1 MMNLRRLFVI
11 LFIAIFASL
20 VFASVQGTI
29 ASIGST
35 GDVLT
40 DIPLGVLERNSIEEG
55 DMLRVELAEVAIV
68 IPFVRRDTDVPVGTP
83 LARASSGF
91 LLLARSSTS
100 FAERYGADVGSSV
113 VISIVSKGSYIG
125 RIGIGE
131 LERTD
136 DRADYDSDEAFANF
150 REVAIGNISH
160 GKLFR
165 TSHPALDSSR
175 SSYAGQ
181 LTEEARVQSI
191 INLSDSDED
200 LARAYQINSYYRAL
214 GDEGGVVS
222 VFMDESLLLAKTIP
236 DGVSLSSLPDLDESS
251 FAVMSLISD
260 ALLSD
265 VIPPRLR
272 EGLLF
277 MIEKDPPFLVH
288 CVDGK
293 DRTGLT
299 IALLAAIMDA
309 TVDEIL
315 DDYAQS
321 FVSFYHVVPGSH
333 VHQEF
338 RDIMADMLTRLNSGI
353 PIDNSNVKNTAMR
366 YLVDQVG
373 LTLEQIG
380 ALQNKLR

>member
-1 MMNLRRLFVI
+1 MMNVRRLFVI
-11 LFIAIFASL
+11 LFIAIFAGL
-20 VFASVQGTI
+20 IFASVQGTI
-29 ASIGST
+29 ASISST

-40 DIPLGVLERNSIEEG
+40 DIPLGVLEKNSIEEG

-160 GKLFR
+160 SKLFR

-181 LTEEARVQSI
+181 LTEEAGVQSI

-200 LARAYQINSYYRAL
+200 LARAYEINSYYRAL

>member
-160 GKLFR
+160 SKLFR

-181 LTEEARVQSI
+181 LTEEAGVQSI

>member
-160 GKLFR
+160 SKLFR

-181 LTEEARVQSI
+181 LTEEAGVQSI

-309 TVDEIL
+309 SVDEIL

>member
-1 MMNLRRLFVI
+1 MMNVRRLFVI

-160 GKLFR
+160 SKLFR

-181 LTEEARVQSI
+181 LTEEAGVQSI

>member
-1 MMNLRRLFVI
+1 MI

-160 GKLFR
+160 SKLFR

-181 LTEEARVQSI
+181 LTEEAGVQSI

-309 TVDEIL
+309 SVDEIL